1 MFKKTVSLTA
11 AAAVVSMFAGAAVAN
26 QTFHPANNEAGV
38 ITHSVPGSKTRAQVE
53 AEQIAAAA
61 TAVGNWRHVGGDIG
75 WELVQHAYVF
85 RNGKLVHADQLEHN
99 APKPSLAS
107 IAEGRKQ
114 YAEQYSGR

>member
-1 MFKKTVSLTA
+1 MFKKTVSLT

-61 TAVGNWRHVGGDIG
+61 TAVGNWRYVGGE

-85 RNGKLVHADQLEHN
+85 RNGKLVHTDQLEHN